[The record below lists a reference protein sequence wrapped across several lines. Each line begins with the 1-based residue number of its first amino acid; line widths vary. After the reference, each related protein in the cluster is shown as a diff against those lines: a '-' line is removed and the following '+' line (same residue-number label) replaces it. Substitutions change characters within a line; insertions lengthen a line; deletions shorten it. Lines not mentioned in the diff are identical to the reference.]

1 MNSDRIKQG
10 LETVPHRS
18 LLRATGLNDEDF
30 GDKPW
35 VGVANS
41 YNNIIPGHIHLKK
54 LAEMVMKGIKDAG
67 GVPFEWGVPGI
78 CDGIAMGKGRGM
90 FYSLPSREHIADNV
104 ELMVGAHSIDAWV
117 GITNCDKITPGML
130 MASGRLD
137 LPCII
142 VTGGPM
148 KAGTIDGK
156 KIDLISCFEAVGAY
170 KAGKI
175 PEGELARMEKCACPG
190 EGSCAGLFTANTMAC
205 MTEVL
210 GLSLTGC
217 ATMLASDPKKLD
229 LAYRSGQRVVEL
241 ARANV
246 KPRSIVTRKSF
257 ENAITVDMCIG
268 GSTNT
273 ALHLPAIA
281 KDYGIVIDLDLFDAI
296 SRKTPN
302 LIKIR
307 PSGLHMLEDLDAA
320 GGIPAVMSRIVK
332 LLHGDQQ
339 TVNGKTLGEIAASAR
354 VLDEAVIRTIPKAYS
369 KEGGIAIM
377 RGNICPGGAVIK
389 SAGVSPKMMT
399 FSGPARVYNSEDDA
413 MQAILDGKVK
423 AGDCVVIRLMGPK
436 GAPGMP
442 EMLSP
447 TSAIAGMGLDESVA
461 IITDGRF
468 SGGTRGGCF
477 GHLAPEGWDH
487 GPILAIKD
495 GDVIDIDIP
504 ARTMNVRLTQAEID
518 KRAKAFKLPARK
530 LSGFLKKYLL
540 ALEYEKR
547 EDIT

>member
-18 LLRATGLNDEDF
+18 LLRATGLKDDDF
-30 GDKPW
+30 GEKPW

-41 YNNIIPGHIHLKK
+41 YNNIIPGHVHLKK
-54 LAEMVMKGIKDAG
+54 IAEKVIQGIKDAG

-90 FYSLPSREHIADNV
+90 FYSLPSREHVADNV

-130 MASGRLD
+130 MAAGRLN
-137 LPCII
+137 LPCVI

-148 KAGTIDGK
+148 KAGVLDGK

-170 KAGKI
+170 KAGKLS
-175 PEGELARMEKCACPG
+175 EADLVRMEQCACPG

-210 GLSLTGC
+210 GLSMTGC

-229 LAYRSGQRVVEL
+229 LAFRSGKRVVEL
-241 ARANV
+241 ARKGI
-246 KPRSIVTRKSF
+246 KPKDIVTLKSF
-257 ENAITVDMCIG
+257 ENAIAVDMCIG

-273 ALHLPAIA
+273 VLHLPAIA
-281 KDYGIVIDLDLFDAI
+281 MEFGIDLDLDLFDKI
-296 SRKTPN
+296 SRTTPN
-302 LIKIR
+302 LARIR
-307 PSGLHMLEDLDAA
+307 PSGPHMLEDLDAA
-320 GGIPAVMSRIVK
+320 GGIPAVLNRIK
-332 LLHGDQQ
+332 KFLHGDQQ
-339 TVNGKTLGEIAASAR
+339 TVNGKTINEIAAAGK
-354 VLDEAVIRTIPKAYS
+354 VKDDTIIRSMDNPYS
-369 KEGGIAIM
+369 REGGIAIM

-389 SAGVSPKMMT
+389 SAGVSENMMK
-399 FSGPARVYNSEDDA
+399 FSGTAKVFNSEDES

-447 TSAIAGMGLDESVA
+447 TSAIAGMGLADSVA
-461 IITDGRF
+461 LITDGRF

-477 GHLAPEGWDH
+477 GHVAPEGWDR
-487 GPILAIKD
+487 GPILAVND
-495 GDVIDIDIP
+495 GDIIDIDIP
-504 ARTMNVRLTQAEID
+504 ARTINVRLTQNEIE
-518 KRAKAFKLPARK
+518 RRVKAFKLPARK
-530 LSGFLKKYLL
+530 LTGFLKKYVET
-540 ALEYEKR
+540 LE
-547 EDIT
+547 

>member
-18 LLRATGLNDEDF
+18 LLRATGLKDADF

-41 YNNIIPGHIHLKK
+41 YNNIIPGHVHLKK
-54 LAEMVMKGIKDAG
+54 IAEKVSQGIKDAG

-90 FYSLPSREHIADNV
+90 FYSLPSREHVADNV
-104 ELMVGAHSIDAWV
+104 ELMIGAHSIDAWV

-130 MASGRLD
+130 MASGRLN

-148 KAGTIDGK
+148 KAGVLDGK

-170 KAGKI
+170 KAGKL
-175 PEGELARMEKCACPG
+175 PETELARIEKCACPG
-190 EGSCAGLFTANTMAC
+190 EGSCAGLFTANTMSC

-217 ATMLASDPKKLD
+217 ATMLASDPKKLELAYQSGKRIVD
-229 LAYRSGQRVVEL
+229 LARKGVR
-241 ARANV
+241 
-246 KPRSIVTRKSF
+246 PRDIVTLESF

-273 ALHLPAIA
+273 VLHLPAIA
-281 KDYGIVIDLDLFDAI
+281 KEYDITLDLDLFDKI

-302 LIKIR
+302 LTKIR
-307 PSGLHMLEDLDAA
+307 PSGPHMLQDLDAA
-320 GGIPAVMSRIVK
+320 GGIPAIMNRIVK
-332 LLHGDQQ
+332 FLHGDQQ
-339 TVNGKTLGEIAASAR
+339 TVNGKSIAEIAAAGK
-354 VLDEAVIRTIPKAYS
+354 VKDDTIIKPLEKPYS
-369 KEGGIAIM
+369 REGGIAIM

-389 SAGVSPKMMT
+389 SAGVSEKMMK
-399 FSGPARVYNSEDDA
+399 FSGTARVFNSEDES

-447 TSAIAGMGLDESVA
+447 TSAIAGMGLADSVA
-461 IITDGRF
+461 LVTDGRF

-477 GHLAPEGWDH
+477 GHVAPEGWDR
-487 GPILAIKD
+487 GPILAVND
-495 GDVIDIDIP
+495 GDIIDIDIA
-504 ARTMNVRLTQAEID
+504 ARAINVRLTQKEIEERI
-518 KRAKAFKLPARK
+518 KNFKLPSRT
-530 LSGFLKKYLL
+530 LSGFLKKYVDT
-540 ALEYEKR
+540 LE
-547 EDIT
+547 